1 MTKTSDDKKFTINVS
16 GKQSTISNTVSVV
29 PSVTYT
35 AGSTVGGINTVGID
49 ADDITFSGCSTGIAT
64 PQYTYTF
71 DSTVDTLSGVNDTGG
86 EFSINFDDL
95 ESRPEVWP
103 SQHTIEEMIKEYPAL
118 ALQYHRFIELY
129 NLCKDDYY
137 SGKQNDELF

>member
-1 MTKTSDDKKFTINVS
+1 MTKTSDDKKYTINIGKSTVS
-16 GKQSTISNTVSVV
+16 DTVSVV

-71 DSTVDTLSGVNDTGG
+71 DSTVDT
-86 EFSINFDDL
+86 FSINFDDL